1 MAQKNQFFKPINS
14 PYMTPVL
21 INNTLHI
28 ESLNRII
35 VPYDSTYIKAYT
47 LDEALCIITITYPTG
62 KTETINSVEQSKDI
76 KLEYSGLYTIR
87 YEGSISQKQINP
99 PITTD
104 TSLFNIAF
112 YITAAI
118 NYETLPKRSIMD
130 VINRVLDLAEPHMVG
145 DTRYPRYKLDPKQ
158 AEEFSKIEAPEFAF
172 TKHTLREIL
181 DQIGGYIHGMPRLVR
196 GEDGK
201 IDTIRYSMYGGTEK
215 AVLSDP
221 KYPYM
226 YRRYKHNIESYVTQ
240 LDSSVDNL
248 VNTLDTG
255 EGAIVE
261 PYSNGLKTVRSEEAY
276 ARITEGN
283 MVISTVYPIYSVQK
297 LEVRAP
303 NGKVG
308 DITPYVFEGAEYG
321 RLSSFDGK
329 YPLSKAYGIY
339 YNLGQKN
346 IRGLNF
352 KSPTVI
358 GGAGSKYA
366 IANIIKQA
374 TGYDITAK
382 WWQGGNYPQLA
393 FRITYTPVFSAR
405 VLQHKPYVEKGAA
418 ERTLVYNQGAN
429 LVETRYYGE
438 NLKGTIMRMGN
449 VDLTQTYRIQ
459 TYSLIPKVGQLWGD
473 DYYVSGM
480 VRAQYAQHCVLT
492 VEMSKDFNRLSQ
504 FIGINSQWR
513 AYEVS
518 EKQAYDRDMVY
529 SDFAIIG
536 DREQADGI
544 ACVTGSGAKDIAQT
558 FVPSTAKRNLTLA
571 TVEPE
576 IAHGTV
582 PGVSLPVISSAFGN
596 SLTFGF
602 GMADNYSAGAKSV
615 YNDSGDITGYWQTDV
630 QYTDYYGRLE
640 RIYFSLA
647 HEAEITIDNG
657 FMLPQG
663 LYVPPMPISMQ
674 PAFVTQPSL
683 RIDKD
688 GGEALHFNYQLQFV
702 TNWRDLIIGS
712 ALAHNCPLVTTE
724 KGNGAALYVVKNR
737 IGKFATKIDLASAT
751 KIIEYATVGSDPKTE
766 PLFVNDTKIGFND
779 QTSTVDGDAW
789 AIADKTTGEILIAR
803 NVPVNA
809 GQAIKLPIITFTHKL
824 S

>member
-1 MAQKNQFFKPINS
+1 MADNKFFKPINS
-14 PYMTPVL
+14 PYMTPVML
-21 INNTLHI
+21 NSTLHVA
-28 ESLNRII
+28 SLGSVII
-35 VPYDSTYIKAYT
+35 PNDNISSPGSFTTYS
-47 LDEALCIITITYPTG
+47 LDANKCKTTITLPNG
-62 KTETINSVEQSKDI
+62 EIEIINSTSESKDL
-76 KLEYSGLYTIR
+76 KVVYGGLYTIR
-87 YEGSISQKQINP
+87 YEGSITRSS
-99 PITTD
+99 TTE
-104 TSLFNIAF
+104 SAVKAPFNIAF
-112 YITAAI
+112 YITAGVNFAP
-118 NYETLPKRSIMD
+118 LPKRSITD

-181 DQIGGYIHGMPRLVR
+181 DQIGGYIHGMARLVR

-321 RLSSFDGK
+321 RLSSFDGN

-346 IRGLNF
+346 IKGLNF

-358 GGAGSKYA
+358 GGAGAKYA

-374 TGYDITAK
+374 TGYDMTAK
-382 WWQGGNYPQLA
+382 WWQDGNYPQLA

-473 DYYVSGM
+473 DYYISGM

-504 FIGINSQWR
+504 FVGINSRWR

-536 DREQADGI
+536 DREQSDGF
-544 ACVTGSGAKDIAQT
+544 ACVTGSGANDIART
-558 FVPSTAKRNLTLA
+558 FVPSKVKSNLTLA
-571 TVEPE
+571 TVKPE
-576 IAHGTV
+576 IAQGTV
-582 PGVSLPVISSAFGN
+582 PGVTLPVISSAFGN

-602 GMADNYSAGAKSV
+602 GMTDNYSAGAKSV
-615 YNDSGDITGYWQTDV
+615 YNGNGDITGYWQTDV

-640 RIYFSLA
+640 SIYFSLA
-647 HEAEITIDNG
+647 HEAEITLDNG

-663 LYVPPMPISMQ
+663 MYITPISTQ

-688 GGEALHFNYQLQFV
+688 GGEALHFNYQVQFV
-702 TNWRDLIIGS
+702 TNWRDLIIGP
-712 ALAHNCPLVTTE
+712 ALTHNCPLVTT
-724 KGNGAALYVVKNR
+724 KNGNGTALYVVKNR
-737 IGKFATKIDLASAT
+737 MGKFSTKIDLTSAT
-751 KIIEYATVGSDPKTE
+751 KIIEYATVGSDPTTA
-766 PLFVNDTKIGFND
+766 PLFVNDTEIGFND
-779 QTSTVDGDAW
+779 QTSNVDGEAW
-789 AIADKTTGEILIAR
+789 AIADKTTGEILLAR
-803 NVPVNA
+803 NVPVNV